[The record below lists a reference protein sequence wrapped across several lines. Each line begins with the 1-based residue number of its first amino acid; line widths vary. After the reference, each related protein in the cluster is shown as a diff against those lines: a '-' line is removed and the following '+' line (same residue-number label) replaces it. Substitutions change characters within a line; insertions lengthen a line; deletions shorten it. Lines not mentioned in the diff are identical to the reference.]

1 MKHIIKRG
9 FILLSINLVLTIP
22 ALSQITL
29 DSTQTKT
36 LCLILNE
43 HEKLSIENPLLK
55 KQINSL
61 QELNELYIKS
71 DSIQKKEISL
81 YQEKVFLD
89 EKQIKQ
95 LKKNQKNLIIGSSIG
110 GVLLFFIGLIL

>member
-1 MKHIIKRG
+1 MKSIIKKG
-9 FILLSINLVLTIP
+9 LILLFMSLIPLVSHSQDSIS
-22 ALSQITL
+22 LSTQQITA
-29 DSTQTKT
+29 
-36 LCLILNE
+36 IIFAE
-43 HEKLSIENPLLK
+43 HQKLSNENPLLK
-55 KQINSL
+55 KQVNSL

-71 DSIQKKEISL
+71 DSIRKKEISL